1 MRSAGAGSCDN
12 RVQGTV
18 MTITPKPEQERILA
32 EAIQAGLIQTPED
45 ALDIA
50 LEELQNKLAAEIP
63 PMTAEQ
69 WLAEFKACASGH
81 STSTPLLS
89 DEAISREF
97 IYRER
102 GL

>member
-1 MRSAGAGSCDN
+1 
-12 RVQGTV
+12 
-18 MTITPKPEQERILA
+18 MTITPKPEQERILI
-32 EAIQAGLIQTPED
+32 EAIQAGLIRTPED

-50 LEELQNKLAAEIP
+50 LQELRNKLATKAP
-63 PMTAEQ
+63 TMTAEQ
-69 WLAEFKACASGH
+69 WLAEFKAWTSGH

-89 DEAISREF
+89 DEAVSREF